1 MAVGGLMNLKEEP
14 GINTQTPERKRPD
27 FSLKHTP
34 KVYGQSAPYYFP
46 TPMGFSRNWD
56 QLIQSQRRCLLIRN
70 FRHSWASS
78 LAEAVGL
85 PLNGVCALRGLSWP
99 CFLSSRFPTTAPV
112 ALENAPHPLA
122 LSAAH
127 FGDAFSSDTP
137 GSFHSCWCLQRG
149 R

>member
-1 MAVGGLMNLKEEP
+1 MNFKEEP
-14 GINTQTPERKRPD
+14 RINTQTPGRKRPD

-34 KVYGQSAPYYFP
+34 KVYGRLAPYYFP

-85 PLNGVCALRGLSWP
+85 PLNGGL
-99 CFLSSRFPTTAPV
+99 CFAW
-112 ALENAPHPLA
+112 AQLA
-122 LSAAH
+122 LFPFFEIPH
-127 FGDAFSSDTP
+127 
-137 GSFHSCWCLQRG
+137 HSPL
-149 R
+149 